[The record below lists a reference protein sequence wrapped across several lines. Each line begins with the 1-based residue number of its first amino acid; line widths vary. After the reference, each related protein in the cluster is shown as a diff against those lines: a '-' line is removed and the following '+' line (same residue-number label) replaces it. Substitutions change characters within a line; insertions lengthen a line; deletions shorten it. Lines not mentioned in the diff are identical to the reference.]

1 MKAKPMFGRFKKSTG
16 CSSALPRSDRAN
28 ESLLRLGHR
37 ARSRWDAWTL
47 IVVTSPRFPQK
58 SCYAVVGMATV
69 WWARSFPCVVGRLEH
84 PLQAES
90 SAEWGLL
97 WQLMGTFG
105 NGTAALPTFSRPK
118 RETAHGVACPT
129 PLKDRLFLGER
140 GRRSRQIE
148 QDIAAIM
155 ERGYG
160 DTTRFGRPAGC
171 IAISLPSLPSRST
184 TARSPSLGAV
194 ARFTDSIS
202 ERLGPLVVG
211 FVDLD
216 IRSVNGVEREPVPT
230 RSNMP
235 IRTRLAVT
243 SPPSWIKPELAALVK
258 AAPDGPGWM
267 HEIKLDGYRM
277 HARLDAGRVQ
287 ILTRCGNDW
296 TAKYPTIA
304 KALAE
309 LPTTSAYL
317 DGELCGVLPDGR
329 TAFNLIQNA
338 LEHGDASLVYF
349 VFDLLFLEGEDVTT
363 VPLVDRKARLEAFLA
378 GAPDA
383 IRYSDH
389 QIGQGPEFYRIACQH
404 GLEGIVSK
412 RIDGRYKP
420 DRRSWLK
427 TKCLNREE
435 FVVVGWSDPEGT
447 RHRIGALLLGY
458 YTPNDGKLI
467 YAGRVGT
474 GMPIAELERLY
485 GRLQPL
491 VVPKMPLSEPPPRS
505 GRFGSPLVL
514 SRVHWV
520 RPKMVVEV
528 SYVEMTPDGLLRH
541 VVYLA
546 EREDKPARDVI
557 RSRPI

>member
-1 MKAKPMFGRFKKSTG
+1 MDW
-16 CSSALPRSDRAN
+16 L
-28 ESLLRLGHR
+28 
-37 ARSRWDAWTL
+37 
-47 IVVTSPRFPQK
+47 
-58 SCYAVVGMATV
+58 
-69 WWARSFPCVVGRLEH
+69 
-84 PLQAES
+84 
-90 SAEWGLL
+90 
-97 WQLMGTFG
+97 
-105 NGTAALPTFSRPK
+105 
-118 RETAHGVACPT
+118 
-129 PLKDRLFLGER
+129 
-140 GRRSRQIE
+140 
-148 QDIAAIM
+148 
-155 ERGYG
+155 
-160 DTTRFGRPAGC
+160 
-171 IAISLPSLPSRST
+171 
-184 TARSPSLGAV
+184 
-194 ARFTDSIS
+194 
-202 ERLGPLVVG
+202 
-211 FVDLD
+211 
-216 IRSVNGVEREPVPT
+216 
-230 RSNMP
+230 
-235 IRTRLAVT
+235 
-243 SPPSWIKPELAALVK
+243 
-258 AAPDGPGWM
+258 

-287 ILTRCGNDW
+287 ILTRRGNDW

-304 KALAE
+304 KALAG

-317 DGELCGVLPDGR
+317 DGELCGVLPNGR

-349 VFDLLFLEGEDVTT
+349 VFDLLFLDGENLTGL
-363 VPLVDRKARLEAFLA
+363 PLVDRKTRLDAFLV

-389 QIGQGPEFYRIACQH
+389 QIGHGPEFYRIACQH

-412 RIDGRYKP
+412 RLDGRYEP

-474 GMPIAELERLY
+474 GMPVAELERLY

-491 VVPKMPLSEPPPRS
+491 ATSKMPLSEPPPRG

-520 RPKMVVEV
+520 RPEMVVEV

-541 VVYLA
+541 VAYLG
-546 EREDKPARDVI
+546 EREDKLPRDII
-557 RSRPI
+557 RSKPD